1 MEGGV
6 KMTIGENIRKYRKE
20 KGLTQ
25 KALGKLCGINEA
37 NIRKYEINP
46 NITPQLKTIEKIA
59 DALEVTITDL
69 MGMSEYLDEV
79 KNEIH
84 QTTNFLDYLGSLGYE
99 VGQGEYSDYQMHIK
113 KSNTYIELSSE
124 DIELLENSTKTT
136 IDNTIKLLIAAKKQ

>member
-1 MEGGV
+1 
-6 KMTIGENIRKYRKE
+6 MTIGENIRKYRKE

-25 KALGKLCGINEA
+25 KALGELCGINEA

-59 DALEVTITDL
+59 DALDVTITDL
-69 MGMSEYLDEV
+69 MGMSAYLDETE
-79 KNEIH
+79 KAIC
-84 QTTNFLDYLGSLGYE
+84 QTTNFFDYLDSLGYE
-99 VGQGEYSDYQMHIK
+99 VGQGEYSDYQIYIK
-113 KSNTYIELSSE
+113 ESNIYIELSSE